1 MDCAY
6 PDGKPTS
13 TGITLLKSLTVAGR
27 FPEEVA
33 SQTGLP
39 LTRVRD
45 GLREMAKVGLVL
57 EIAGKYTVSS
67 RGLEYTR
74 RT

>member
-13 TGITLLKSLTVAGR
+13 TGIRILKTLTIAGR
-27 FPEEVA
+27 YPEEVA
-33 SQTGLP
+33 SQTGLS

-45 GLREMAKVGLVL
+45 GLREMVQAGLVL
-57 EIAGKYTVSS
+57 EIAGKYTLSS
-67 RGLEYTR
+67 KGLEHTR

>member
-13 TGITLLKSLTVAGR
+13 TGIILLRSLTAAGR

-39 LTRVRD
+39 LNRVRD
-45 GLREMAKVGLVL
+45 GLREMARLGLVV
-57 EIAGKYTVSS
+57 EIAGKYTVSFK
-67 RGLEYTR
+67 GLEFTR